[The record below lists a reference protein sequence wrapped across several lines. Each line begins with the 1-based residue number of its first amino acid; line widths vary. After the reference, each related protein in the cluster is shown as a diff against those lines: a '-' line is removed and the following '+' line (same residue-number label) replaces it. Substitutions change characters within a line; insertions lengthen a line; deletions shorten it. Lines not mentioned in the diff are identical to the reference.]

1 MKMPG
6 RPGSAGPLDVELKRY
21 GTQLVKTGFVTQN
34 TMDKITSLA
43 SFLPLF
49 YVKNWCSASV
59 LADAPIHN
67 LELWNQFESM
77 KNTATRTLNLFQLLF
92 LKFANSVQEKLE
104 RHLWYV
110 SERHVVF
117 SLFNKKLSL
126 MEKTEIWRKLK
137 SCRHKDNEGTIVE
150 GILKMPDLTSTT
162 HLKDLIGADSH
173 TLSKLLP
180 AASNIN
186 LHPKT
191 WSQNADFVAVKAMIE
206 NLPTINDAAER
217 ALALVTNIHFSPT
230 APKLHRTKKD
240 QTTVHRSRRQ
250 KLKKHV
256 QQQQHEHEQK
266 FNPCHEQIL
275 KSFDPLQ

>member
-1 MKMPG
+1 
-6 RPGSAGPLDVELKRY
+6 
-21 GTQLVKTGFVTQN
+21 
-34 TMDKITSLA
+34 
-43 SFLPLF
+43 
-49 YVKNWCSASV
+49 
-59 LADAPIHN
+59 
-67 LELWNQFESM
+67 M
-77 KNTATRTLNLFQLLF
+77 KNTETRTLNLFPLLY
-92 LKFANSVQEKLE
+92 LIFANSAQEKLE

-117 SLFNKKLSL
+117 SLFNEKLSL

-150 GILKMPDLTSTT
+150 GILKMPNLTSTT

-180 AASNIN
+180 AASNFIN

-217 ALALVTNIHFSPT
+217 VLALVTNIHFSPT
-230 APKLHRTKKD
+230 TPKLHRSKKD
-240 QTTVHRSRRQ
+240 RTIVHRSCHQ
-250 KLKKHV
+250 KLKKPV
-256 QQQQHEHEQK
+256 QQQQHEHEQR
-266 FNPCHEQIL
+266 FYPCHEQIL